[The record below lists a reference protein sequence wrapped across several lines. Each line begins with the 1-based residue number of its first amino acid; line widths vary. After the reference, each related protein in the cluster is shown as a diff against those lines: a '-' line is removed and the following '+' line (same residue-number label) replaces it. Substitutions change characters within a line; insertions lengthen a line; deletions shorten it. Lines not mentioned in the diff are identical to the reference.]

1 MVLSQNDD
9 CFFKKV
15 YDKYGPKYVCIS
27 IFLKRLSNLI
37 EYKIATN
44 ISFPVALVSI
54 AFKKSLRS
62 RICLE
67 KNPTEK

>member
-1 MVLSQNDD
+1 MGQNMSV
-9 CFFKKV
+9 FLF
-15 YDKYGPKYVCIS
+15 
-27 IFLKRLSNLI
+27 FLKRSNLI

>member
-1 MVLSQNDD
+1 MGQNMSVFL
-9 CFFKKV
+9 FFKK
-15 YDKYGPKYVCIS
+15 K
-27 IFLKRLSNLI
+27 LSNLI